1 MERVTFLVI
10 GGAITAVL
18 MCLAIAAG
26 FGLHWVTGGG
36 DSATETP
43 IPTDAPT
50 DISPPTATATD
61 TPTPTPAATVV
72 PTSTARSTFTPT
84 PAP

>member
-1 MERVTFLVI
+1 MDRVTYFVI
-10 GGAITAVL
+10 GGAITAAL

-43 IPTDAPT
+43 IPTDVPT
-50 DISPPTATATD
+50 DIPAPTATATNP
-61 TPTPTPAATVV
+61 PTPAPAATVV
-72 PTSTARSTFTPT
+72 PTSTACPTLTPT